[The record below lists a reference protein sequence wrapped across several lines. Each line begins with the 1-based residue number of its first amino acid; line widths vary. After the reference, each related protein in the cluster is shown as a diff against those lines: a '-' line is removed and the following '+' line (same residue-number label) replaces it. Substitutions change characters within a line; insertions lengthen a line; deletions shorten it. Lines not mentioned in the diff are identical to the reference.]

1 MTGIDSIKYA
11 IRHMSMVLTI
21 IIFWA
26 WSKYETN
33 NWDMSRTSF
42 KVWITIVVLII
53 VGLRV
58 WAWLP

>member
-1 MTGIDSIKYA
+1 MNGVDSIKYA

-21 IIFWA
+21 IIFLV
-26 WSKYETN
+26 WSKYETD

-42 KVWITIVVLII
+42 KVWITIVALII
-53 VGLRV
+53 VDLLV